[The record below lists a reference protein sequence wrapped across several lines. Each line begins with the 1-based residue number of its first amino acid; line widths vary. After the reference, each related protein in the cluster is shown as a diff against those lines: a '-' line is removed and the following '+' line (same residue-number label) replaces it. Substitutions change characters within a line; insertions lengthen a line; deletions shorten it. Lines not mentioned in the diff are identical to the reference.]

1 MNKHNKWIFKVTLPQ
16 NYQSGK
22 LGNRLTSSPTVS
34 FQFPPQA
41 EQPSKRSDD
50 ACLLF

>member
-22 LGNRLTSSPTVS
+22 LGNREISPPTDP

-41 EQPSKRSDD
+41 EQ
-50 ACLLF
+50 